1 MEYIEGFANNKGV
14 NIYYIDNGVKDS
26 KKTPLLICPGLSEC
40 TKDYIKLINKIT
52 DRRCVALSFRGR
64 GISDSPNTGYTL
76 ENHIEDIKVVIKQL
90 DLKEFCILGISRGV
104 SYELGYSVLNPD
116 TLKGIIISEYPPQH
130 KEMSRG
136 WAEESIEIY
145 NCHCDSVSISDE
157 VLKKIE
163 EESEQVDFREDLKK
177 ITCPSLILKG
187 KLENSLLSNED
198 IVDYIN
204 NLSSQSILIK
214 RFDNVGHN
222 IQSEEFEQLA
232 RSVEEFLISID

>member
-1 MEYIEGFANNKGV
+1 M
-14 NIYYIDNGVKDS
+14 S
-26 KKTPLLICPGLSEC
+26 K
-40 TKDYIKLINKIT
+40 
-52 DRRCVALSFRGR
+52 
-64 GISDSPNTGYTL
+64 
-76 ENHIEDIKVVIKQL
+76 
-90 DLKEFCILGISRGV
+90 
-104 SYELGYSVLNPD
+104 
-116 TLKGIIISEYPPQH
+116 
-130 KEMSRG
+130 G

>member
-40 TKDYIKLINKIT
+40 AKDYIKLINKIT

-64 GISDSPNTGYTL
+64 GISDSPNTGYAL
-76 ENHIEDIKVVIKQL
+76 EDIKVVIKQL

-157 VLKKIE
+157 KKKKIE

>member
-1 MEYIEGFANNKGV
+1 M
-14 NIYYIDNGVKDS
+14 
-26 KKTPLLICPGLSEC
+26 
-40 TKDYIKLINKIT
+40 
-52 DRRCVALSFRGR
+52 
-64 GISDSPNTGYTL
+64 
-76 ENHIEDIKVVIKQL
+76 
-90 DLKEFCILGISRGV
+90 ILF
-104 SYELGYSVLNPD
+104 Y
-116 TLKGIIISEYPPQH
+116 K
-130 KEMSRG
+130 
-136 WAEESIEIY
+136 WWSI
-145 NCHCDSVSISDE
+145 
-157 VLKKIE
+157 KKIE
-163 EESEQVDFREDLKK
+163 EESEQVDLEDLKK

>member
-1 MEYIEGFANNKGV
+1 M
-14 NIYYIDNGVKDS
+14 
-26 KKTPLLICPGLSEC
+26 
-40 TKDYIKLINKIT
+40 
-52 DRRCVALSFRGR
+52 
-64 GISDSPNTGYTL
+64 
-76 ENHIEDIKVVIKQL
+76 

-130 KEMSRG
+130 KEMSKG